1 MNKNQLIEKIRH
13 LDHEA
18 AEKIA
23 AIQEQLKKDV
33 IALGYE
39 DAILGSYDCSFPAY
53 VPKGTSRSVNTKYE
67 EGECIEGED
76 YIYSNAL
83 S

>member
-1 MNKNQLIEKIRH
+1 MSVIEKIKM

-39 DAILGSYDCSFPAY
+39 DAILGSYDCSCPAY
-53 VPKGTSRSVNTKYE
+53 VPKGTGFEVSEKYE
-67 EGECIEGED
+67 EGEALEGED

-83 S
+83 Y

>member
-1 MNKNQLIEKIRH
+1 MNKNQIIEKIKM

-23 AIQEQLKKDV
+23 AIQEQL
-33 IALGYE
+33 IHEIEAFGWE
-39 DAILGSYDCSFPAY
+39 DAILRSYDSHCPAY
-53 VPKGTSRSVNTKYE
+53 VPKGTGFLINKKYK
-67 EGECIEGED
+67 EGEALEGED

-83 S
+83 F